1 MGGII
6 HELVK
11 DVPLPRMVRVRQT
24 FDAAQ
29 IDDVHE
35 AVWKELS
42 QEKIRSTIQ
51 PGMRICIT
59 AGSRGID
66 RLREFEKA
74 IADFVK
80 SCGAEPFIIPAMG
93 SHGGCTAEGQLEILT
108 GYGVTEEYCGCP
120 IISDMA
126 TTTICHTPDGHPVKI
141 DRHAAE
147 ADGII
152 VFNRVKPHTHF
163 RGKYESGI
171 MKMMTIGL
179 GKQAGAES
187 AHDTGIL
194 HLAEVVETFG
204 NAVRTHAK
212 VLFGV
217 ASVENAYDKCC
228 RVAAMTNEEIPIVEE
243 ALQAYAKTRMPCI
256 LLPES
261 DLLLVDQIG
270 KNFSGPGADPNVT
283 GTFSNTWTQGGHKK
297 QRMVFF
303 DLSAE
308 SHGNA
313 SGLGLADF
321 TTRRWRKWTRSRAT
335 PTASPPSALKR
346 EKSPLS
352 ARARRTPSR
361 RASGPA
367 RISTAA
373 KSALSASTT
382 RCIWTR
388 YIFPNPCWRR
398 QRNAPRLRFSRPRSP
413 SRSMR
418 RETCLPER
426 DAHYHI
432 EERRKNY
439 EEKVESAFGP
449 GVLPDAAGRLRRR
462 KHACGRRGRRQRRA
476 LRRRRIYGRAQ
487 RRR

>member
-321 TTRRWRKWTRSRAT
+321 TTRRLVEKMDPEPGYANSITSICIEEGKIPIVCESQEDAVKAGVRACTDIDRSKVRIVRIHNTLHLDEIYISESLLEEA
-335 PTASPPSALKR
+335 
-346 EKSPLS
+346 EKCPQIEILS
-352 ARARRTPSR
+352 A
-361 RASGPA
+361 
-367 RISTAA
+367 
-373 KSALSASTT
+373 
-382 RCIWTR
+382 
-388 YIFPNPCWRR
+388 
-398 QRNAPRLRFSRPRSP
+398 
-413 SRSMR
+413 
-418 RETCLPER
+418 PEPFAF
-426 DAHYHI
+426 D
-432 EERRKNY
+432 EEGNLF
-439 EEKVESAFGP
+439 A
-449 GVLPDAAGRLRRR
+449 
-462 KHACGRRGRRQRRA
+462 
-476 LRRRRIYGRAQ
+476 
-487 RRR
+487 

>member
-1 MGGII
+1 MGII
-6 HELVK
+6 HELIK
-11 DVPLPRMVRVRQT
+11 DTPLPNMVRIHQS
-24 FDAAQ
+24 FDASQ

-42 QEKIRSTIQ
+42 QEKIRSTIK
-51 PGMRICIT
+51 PGMSICIT

-66 RLREFEKA
+66 RLNEFEKA
-74 IADFVK
+74 IVEFVK
-80 SCGAEPFIIPAMG
+80 SCGADPFIIPAMG
-93 SHGGCTAEGQLEILT
+93 SHGGCTAEGQKEILT

-141 DRHAAE
+141 DKHAAE

-187 AHDTGIL
+187 AHDTGIF

-204 NAVRTHAK
+204 NAVRTHAN
-212 VLFGV
+212 VLFGL
-217 ASVENAYDKCC
+217 ASIENAYDKCC
-228 RVAAMTNEEIPIVEE
+228 RVVAMTNEEIPEVEPE
-243 ALQAYAKTRMPCI
+243 LQAYAKTRMPRI
-256 LLPES
+256 IIPES
-261 DLLLVDQIG
+261 DLLLVDKIG

-303 DLSAE
+303 DLSDE

-321 TTRRWRKWTRSRAT
+321 TT
-335 PTASPPSALKR
+335 
-346 EKSPLS
+346 
-352 ARARRTPSR
+352 
-361 RASGPA
+361 
-367 RISTAA
+367 
-373 KSALSASTT
+373 
-382 RCIWTR
+382 
-388 YIFPNPCWRR
+388 
-398 QRNAPRLRFSRPRSP
+398 QRLVDK
-413 SRSMR
+413 MD
-418 RETCLPER
+418 PEPGY
-426 DAHYHI
+426 ANSITSICI
-432 EERRKNY
+432 EEGKIPIVCESQADAIKAGVRACTDIDRSKVRIVRIHNTLHLDEVY
-439 EEKVESAFGP
+439 ISESLVEEAKKYPQIEILSEPEPFAFDENGN
-449 GVLPDAAGRLRRR
+449 LFA
-462 KHACGRRGRRQRRA
+462 
-476 LRRRRIYGRAQ
+476 
-487 RRR
+487 

>member
-11 DVPLPRMVRVRQT
+11 DIPLPRMVRVRQT
-24 FDAAQ
+24 FDASQ
-29 IDDVHE
+29 IDDVYG
-35 AVWKELS
+35 AVWEELS

-80 SCGAEPFIIPAMG
+80 FCGAEPFIIPAMG
-93 SHGGCTAEGQLEILT
+93 SHGGCTAEGQREILT
-108 GYGVTEEYCGCP
+108 SYGVTEEYCGCP
-120 IISDMA
+120 IISDMS
-126 TTTICHTPDGHPVKI
+126 TVTICHTPDGHPVKI

-179 GKQAGAES
+179 GKQEGAES

-212 VLFGV
+212 VLFGL

-228 RVAAMTNEEIPIVEE
+228 RVTAMTNEEIPVVEE
-243 ALQAYAKTRMPCI
+243 ELQAYAKTRMPRI

-283 GTFSNTWTQGGHKK
+283 GTFSNTWTHGGHKK

-303 DLSAE
+303 DLSSE

-321 TTRRWRKWTRSRAT
+321 TTRRLVDKMDPEPGYANSITSICIEEGKIPIICENQEDAVKAGVRACTDIDRSRVRIIRIHNTLHLDEMYISESLLEDA
-335 PTASPPSALKR
+335 
-346 EKSPLS
+346 EKCPQLEILS
-352 ARARRTPSR
+352 A
-361 RASGPA
+361 
-367 RISTAA
+367 
-373 KSALSASTT
+373 
-382 RCIWTR
+382 
-388 YIFPNPCWRR
+388 
-398 QRNAPRLRFSRPRSP
+398 
-413 SRSMR
+413 
-418 RETCLPER
+418 PEPFLF
-426 DAHYHI
+426 D
-432 EERRKNY
+432 EEGNLF
-439 EEKVESAFGP
+439 A
-449 GVLPDAAGRLRRR
+449 
-462 KHACGRRGRRQRRA
+462 
-476 LRRRRIYGRAQ
+476 
-487 RRR
+487 